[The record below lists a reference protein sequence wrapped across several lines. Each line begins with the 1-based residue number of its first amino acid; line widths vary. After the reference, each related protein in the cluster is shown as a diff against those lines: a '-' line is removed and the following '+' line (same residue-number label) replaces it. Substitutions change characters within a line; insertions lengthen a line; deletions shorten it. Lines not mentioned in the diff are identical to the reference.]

1 MISRNAHAP
10 RAPRRY
16 GRGFTL
22 IEVLI
27 TIVVM
32 GIGLLG
38 FALLQT
44 MNLRFAQSANY
55 RTQATNLAYELLD
68 KMRMNRRFAVQ
79 YQAASFAGGAA
90 TPACPRDTGTVS
102 IALNVTRWQCEV
114 RSTLGEGSS
123 AVVTFTPGDGLAT
136 VALTWG
142 DERWNDANRDGT
154 VSAGESNK
162 TFVVSTRL

>member
-1 MISRNAHAP
+1 MISRSAHAH
-10 RAPRRY
+10 RVPRRY

-27 TIVVM
+27 TILVM

-44 MNLRFAQSANY
+44 MNLRFSQSANY
-55 RTQATNLAYELLD
+55 RTQATNLATDLLD
-68 KMRMNRRFAVQ
+68 KMRMNRRFAAQ
-79 YQAASFAGGAA
+79 YETASFSGGAA
-90 TPACPRDTGTVS
+90 TACNRDIGPVT
-102 IALNVTRWQCEV
+102 IATNVARWQCEV
-114 RSTLGEGSS
+114 RSALGEGSS
-123 AVVTFTPGDGLAT
+123 AVVVFTPADGLAT
-136 VALTWG
+136 VAISWG

-154 VSAGESNK
+154 VSAAESNK

>member
-1 MISRNAHAP
+1 MTLGHTRAR

-16 GRGFTL
+16 RRGFTL

-27 TIVVM
+27 TILIM
-32 GIGLLG
+32 GVGLLG

-79 YQAASFAGGAA
+79 YENASFSGGAA
-90 TPACPRDTGTVS
+90 TTACPRDIGPVD
-102 IALNVTRWQCEV
+102 IAQNVLRWQCEV

-123 AVVTFTPGDGLAT
+123 AVVTFTPADGLAT

-142 DERWNDANRDGT
+142 DERWNDVNRDGT
-154 VSAGESNK
+154 VSASESNR
-162 TFVVSTRL
+162 TFFVSTRL